1 MIYLRSSFE
10 IAIIATSHVINR
22 AILMAMTA
30 YTRSS
35 EGRVGVN
42 SQRYMAVTG
51 ECDKSRRL
59 VFDVT
64 PGSDAGAAAV
74 LKLKV
79 ADQSLG
85 AGSIAITRQK

>member
-51 ECDKSRRL
+51 ECDKPRIL
-59 VFDVT
+59 VFDAA
-64 PGSDAGAAAV
+64 PGSDAGAASV
-74 LKLKV
+74 
-79 ADQSLG
+79 
-85 AGSIAITRQK
+85 

>member
-1 MIYLRSSFE
+1 MIYLHISYE
-10 IAIIATSHVINR
+10 IAIITTSHAMNR
-22 AILMAMTA
+22 AIPMAMTT
-30 YTRSS
+30 YTRGS

-42 SQRYMAVTG
+42 NQRYMAVTG

-59 VFDVT
+59 VFDAA

-85 AGSIAITRQK
+85 AGSVAITRQK